1 MKTPTV
7 ASLKKVTPE
16 NLARLGA
23 ERLAEIVAEAAE
35 TRPDLKRRLRMELAA
50 AQGPDH
56 LALELDKR
64 LTTLEGSRGK
74 ISWRKRPAF
83 VSDLEVLRV
92 LIAERLAELDPVA
105 ALARMWPF
113 MDLARRLG
121 ARVRDKDGGVA
132 AVFDRAA
139 ADIGR
144 LLGERGDARAIDG
157 LVDAISRNPA
167 AWADW
172 LPAALGSAP
181 KASLDMLL
189 ARLRDR
195 QGGSPGW
202 AAILRQVADAAG
214 DVDGFLTTFTAQA
227 LRTPSI
233 AAEAAQRL
241 LGAGRVAEAGRLLEA
256 AGKAMKGEPDF
267 DWESALIDYLE
278 AAGESEAAQRA
289 RWASFERTLS
299 AERARAFTRRLPDFE
314 DVEAE
319 NRAFEHAARHAD
331 TERALRFLM
340 DWPAFPEAATM
351 IEARADELQVSAE
364 QAELWA
370 GKLRA
375 RQPRAAHTLLR
386 KTAAAA
392 FRRRDFAACD
402 RLTQEADTIALD

>member
-1 MKTPTV
+1 MKPPTV

-23 ERLAEIVAEAAE
+23 ERLAEIVAEAAD

-50 AQGPDH
+50 AQGADH

-83 VSDLEVLRV
+83 VADLEILRA
-92 LIAERLAELDPVA
+92 LIADRLAELDPVA

-121 ARVRDKDGGVA
+121 TRVRDKDGGVA
-132 AVFDRAA
+132 ATFDRAA

-157 LVDAISRNPA
+157 LVDAISRNPV
-167 AWADW
+167 AWDDW
-172 LPAALGSAP
+172 LAPVLKSAP
-181 KASLDMLL
+181 KAAIDMLL

-195 QGGSPGW
+195 PGGSPGW
-202 AAILRQVADAAG
+202 AGILRQVADASG
-214 DVDGFLTTFTAQA
+214 DVDAFLATFTAQA
-227 LRTPSI
+227 VRTPAI

-241 LGAGRVAEAGRLLEA
+241 LSAGRVAEAGRLLEG
-256 AGKAMKGEPDF
+256 AGKLAAADF
-267 DWESALIDYLE
+267 DWESAWIDYLE
-278 AAGESEAAQRA
+278 AAGQAEAAQQA

-319 NRAFEHAARHAD
+319 NRAFEHAASHPD
-331 TERALRFLM
+331 TERGLRFLM
-340 DWPAFPEAATM
+340 EWPALPEAATM
-351 IEARADELQVSAE
+351 IEARADELHIPAD
-364 QAELWA
+364 QAEFWA
-370 GKLRA
+370 GRLRA
-375 RQPRAAHTLLR
+375 RQPWAAHTLLR

-392 FRRRDFAACD
+392 FRRRDFATCD
-402 RLTQEADTIALD
+402 RLTQEADTIELA